1 MESILNRY
9 SSGIIEKAVKIK
21 ALIFDVDGVMTDGGL
36 YYKGNEKETKK
47 FHVRDGQII
56 RPLNEGGIKTGI
68 ITGRESMAV
77 ERRAL
82 ELGINFYAQ
91 GVKDKFACFEEL
103 LERFELQREEVAYI
117 GDDYPDL
124 PILEE
129 CCLSACPSDAPEYIQ
144 DKVDVVTK
152 ARGGEGVIREIADLI
167 LASQGKFP
175 FFNPHK
181 KRDE

>member
-1 MESILNRY
+1 MESILKRY
-9 SSGIIEKAVKIK
+9 SPEIIEKAGRIK

-36 YYKGNEKETKK
+36 YYKGNDKETKK

-56 RPLNEGGIKTGI
+56 KPLNDAEIRTGI

-91 GVKDKFACFEEL
+91 GVKDKFACYEEL
-103 LERFELQREEVAYI
+103 MERFELDRSEVAYI

-124 PILEE
+124 PILED
-129 CCLSACPSDAPEYIQ
+129 CSLSACPSDAPIYIQ
-144 DKVDVVTK
+144 DRVDIVTTV
-152 ARGGEGVIREIADLI
+152 RGGQGVIREVADLL
-167 LASQGKFP
+167 LASPGQFP
-175 FFNPHK
+175 FLKPGK
-181 KRDE
+181 

>member
-1 MESILNRY
+1 MESILKRY
-9 SSGIIEKAVKIK
+9 SSELIEKAAAIR

-36 YYKGNEKETKK
+36 YYKGNDKETKK

-56 RPLNEGGIKTGI
+56 KPLNDAGIRTGI

-91 GVKDKFACFEEL
+91 GVKDKFACYEEL
-103 LERFELQREEVAYI
+103 LERFELQQDVVAYI

-124 PILEE
+124 PILEN
-129 CCLSACPSDAPEYIQ
+129 CCLSACPSDSPEYI
-144 DKVDVVTK
+144 KERVDIVSSV
-152 ARGGEGVIREIADLI
+152 RGGEGVIREVADLL
-167 LASQGKFP
+167 LAAQGKFP
-175 FFNPHK
+175 VMNPAK
-181 KRDE
+181 KAAQ